1 MIWLLDTNIIIHAL
15 NGVPAVR
22 DRLNEATGSDRSVT
36 STIVVAELAYGAEC
50 STRREENR
58 RSIQQKLSQIEIVP
72 VTPAIANRFG
82 VVKAELR
89 SRGRLK
95 ADFDLM
101 IAATALELGATL
113 VTDDGPAQR
122 RHCRPDRRQLGRL
135 TV

>member
-15 NGVPAVR
+15 NGVPKVR
-22 DRLNEATGSDRSVT
+22 DRLTSAADGDRTLT
-36 STIVVAELAYGAEC
+36 STIVVAELIYGAEC

-58 RSIQQKLSQIEIVP
+58 RSIQHKLSQIEVVP
-72 VTPAIANRFG
+72 VTPAIADRFG
-82 VVKAELR
+82 VVKAQLR

-113 VTDDGPAQR
+113 ATDDGDLLSGDIAGLIA
-122 RHCRPDRRQLGRL
+122 DNWVG
-135 TV
+135 

>member
-22 DRLNEATGSDRSVT
+22 DRLNEATGSDRTVT
-36 STIVVAELAYGAEC
+36 STIVVAELTYGAEC

-82 VVKAELR
+82 VVKAQLR

-113 VTDDGPAQR
+113 VTDDGDLLSGDIAGLIV
-122 RHCRPDRRQLGRL
+122 DNWVG
-135 TV
+135 

>member
-15 NGVPAVR
+15 NGAPTVR
-22 DRLNEATGSDRSVT
+22 DRLNEATGTDRTVT
-36 STIVVAELAYGAEC
+36 STVVVAELTYGAEC

-58 RSIQQKLSQIEIVP
+58 RSLQQKLSQIEIVP

-82 VVKAELR
+82 MVKAQLR

-95 ADFDLM
+95 SDFDLM

-113 VTDDGPAQR
+113 VTDDGDLLSGDIAGLIV
-122 RHCRPDRRQLGRL
+122 DNWVG
-135 TV
+135 

>member
-22 DRLNEATGSDRSVT
+22 DRLNEATGSDRTVT
-36 STIVVAELAYGAEC
+36 STIVVAELTYGAEC

-82 VVKAELR
+82 VVKAQLR

-113 VTDDGPAQR
+113 VTDDG
-122 RHCRPDRRQLGRL
+122 DLLSGDIVGL
-135 TV
+135 IVDNWVS